1 MLEKFDH
8 QLNLTVRFVETNAR
22 SIQSLFRTTADEFQS
37 MAKVITHTQDALKQS
52 SEHPEVQSQEKSSV
66 NTITQEYVITP
77 GDNNDN
83 VQENITP
90 LPFKM
95 QNEKDR
101 TKRKLSF
108 NRMNDN
114 IHTTKREDRDLT
126 RKRNHVLVSCIK
138 EEHDLKMKNMMEAH
152 SFIKEE
158 HNLKIQKILLEK
170 EETQLRVEKLKL
182 EILLL
187 KSKLPQ

>member
-1 MLEKFDH
+1 MANSNLNFVKRKRSANWDALEK
-8 QLNLTVRFVETNAR
+8 
-22 SIQSLFRTTADEFQS
+22 SLLKKSDE
-37 MAKVITHTQDALKQS
+37 K
-52 SEHPEVQSQEKSSV
+52 HPEVQSQEKSSV

-77 GDNNDN
+77 EDSNDN

-90 LPFKM
+90 LPFNV

-101 TKRKLSF
+101 TKQKLSF

-126 RKRNHVLVSCIK
+126 RERNHVLVSCVK

-158 HNLKIQKILLEK
+158 HNLKIQKMLLEK

>member
-1 MLEKFDH
+1 MANSNLNFVKRKLSANWDALEK
-8 QLNLTVRFVETNAR
+8 
-22 SIQSLFRTTADEFQS
+22 
-37 MAKVITHTQDALKQS
+37 
-52 SEHPEVQSQEKSSV
+52 HPEVQSQEKSSV

-83 VQENITP
+83 VRENITP

-101 TKRKLSF
+101 TKWKLSF

-114 IHTTKREDRDLT
+114 IHTNDRDLT
-126 RKRNHVLVSCIK
+126 RERNHVLVSCVK
-138 EEHDLKMKNMMEAH
+138 EEHDLKMKNMMEAR

-182 EILLL
+182 ESLLL